1 MQHRLSTFKKSA
13 RTVDAKSPEKTVETV
28 EVHIQEMDDDESMD
42 KMRQVT
48 SANADD
54 LDEDNQ

>member
-1 MQHRLSTFKKSA
+1 MQLRLSTFKKSA
-13 RTVDAKSPEKTVETV
+13 RTLNDPKSPEKTVETV

-54 LDEDNQ
+54 LDEDN